1 MTTSVSIIGSYIS
14 PYVRKVLAVLHLK
27 GIAYEIDP
35 IVPFFGSDRFTEI
48 SPLRRIPVYRDAEV
62 TLCDSTVICEYL
74 EDRHPEPAV
83 YPRAPADRARARW
96 LEEFADTRMAEVV
109 IWRLFNQV
117 AINPRVFGVPTD
129 EAVLSHAREVELPHV
144 LDYLESQVPERGF
157 LFGEI
162 GIADIAIAVFFR
174 NAAFSRYR
182 VDAERWPRTAGFVDR
197 ALGHECLSK
206 LVPFEK
212 ASMSV
217 PPPKQRSALEVAGA
231 PLSAE
236 TLGTDA
242 PPRRGIMSI

>member
-1 MTTSVSIIGSYIS
+1 MTRPVHIIGSYIS
-14 PYVRKVLAVLHLK
+14 PYVRKVLAVLERK
-27 GIAYEIDP
+27 GIRYDIDP
-35 IVPFFGSDRFTEI
+35 IVPCFGSDRFSQI
-48 SPLRRIPVYRDAEV
+48 SPLRRIPVYSDGDV

-83 YPRAPADRARARW
+83 YPKDPIDRSRARW
-96 LEEFADTRMAEVV
+96 LEEFADTRMGEVV

-129 EAVLSHAREVELPHV
+129 ETVLKHAREVELPHV
-144 LDYLESQVPERGF
+144 LDYLESQLPAQGF

-162 GIADIAIAVFFR
+162 GAADIAIAAFFR

-182 VDAERWPRTAGFVDR
+182 VDAARWPRTAAFVDR
-197 ALGHECLSK
+197 ALGHECLQK
-206 LVPFEK
+206 LVPFEE
-212 ASMSV
+212 ASLRV
-217 PPPKQRSALEVAGA
+217 PPPKQRAALEAAGA

-236 TLGTDA
+236 TVGTDA